1 MKEKFLTGLATAVFL
16 VGIISISHA
25 TTFSDDFDD
34 PDFTNSHW
42 LDGTSSVPQTWSSV
56 ILNGSDLG
64 YHSTVDSLSTD
75 DPAVKIADNGKEY
88 NNAGLYI
95 ETFVRI
101 DSHAAAYSTVNKVF
115 IAFSGTEENAYI
127 AGIQLDFDGE
137 TRIDLYLNVH
147 GDGAGQESIHLADSP
162 VSIDFDTFYKL
173 VVRIDSDQAMY
184 VFLYDLNNSLLGS
197 VSSPKVLTLDKGMVA
212 IGGRYASTYNDF
224 YLSSGESDADNDG
237 IPDGADNCPT
247 ISNANQTD
255 SDRDGKGDACESTS
269 MPWLMLLLD

>member
-137 TRIDLYLNVH
+137 TRIDLYLSLH
-147 GDGAGQESIHLADSP
+147 GDGAGQEGIYLAAP

-255 SDRDGKGDACESTS
+255 SDGDGKGDACESTS

>member
-95 ETFVRI
+95 EAFVRI
-101 DSHAAAYSTVNKVF
+101 DSHAAAYSTVNKVNMGF
-115 IAFSGTEENAYI
+115 LDTEENAYM
-127 AGIQLDFDGE
+127 AGGIQLDFDGE
-137 TRIDLYLNVH
+137 TRIDLYLSLH
-147 GDGAGQESIHLADSP
+147 GDGAGQEGIYLAAP

-184 VFLYDLNNSLLGS
+184 DFLYDLNNSLLGS
-197 VSSPKVLTLDKGMVA
+197 VSSPKVLTFDKGMVA

-224 YLSSGESDADNDG
+224 YLSSPSKA
-237 IPDGADNCPT
+237 
-247 ISNANQTD
+247 
-255 SDRDGKGDACESTS
+255 
-269 MPWLMLLLD
+269 MPWIPLLLLDE

>member
-95 ETFVRI
+95 ECSISRPPKLTFHVLRDPYLI
-101 DSHAAAYSTVNKVF
+101 
-115 IAFSGTEENAYI
+115 FSFRKNNSERKLTA
-127 AGIQLDFDGE
+127 Q
-137 TRIDLYLNVH
+137 
-147 GDGAGQESIHLADSP
+147 P
-162 VSIDFDTFYKL
+162 VSS
-173 VVRIDSDQAMY
+173 R
-184 VFLYDLNNSLLGS
+184 
-197 VSSPKVLTLDKGMVA
+197 VL
-212 IGGRYASTYNDF
+212 R
-224 YLSSGESDADNDG
+224 
-237 IPDGADNCPT
+237 
-247 ISNANQTD
+247 
-255 SDRDGKGDACESTS
+255 TS
-269 MPWLMLLLD
+269 